1 MSSAVNAASAVRLEI
16 PEFWCPF
23 PASEHPR
30 TGQFGN
36 RALEWLEQF
45 GFSPDT
51 TEKVRLAGFDIG
63 RLIGCTAPR
72 ALDEQAEVAT
82 WLNLLYHILDDW
94 VGDAGRERRTLPGL
108 VTLALRLNH
117 AMLAPFEAYVADEPF
132 AAALADIS
140 RRVVLFATGT
150 QYGWWLAGI
159 QSYLLHELGEAIWRE
174 QQEVPGL
181 RDYAVYCVDGRAA
194 LPSMLMLPILGGYEV
209 EDAAM
214 RRIRRLVRLAC
225 LIACLD
231 NDIYSLPK
239 EATQRGH
246 VSLPLLIAHQTGAGL
261 QEALEQARAVRD
273 QVMLAF
279 VAEYRQVIESVTPG
293 GRYLAKDLATWI
305 RGQLEWGLSSERFVH
320 PNGALPRNKWAVGPC
335 SAGAWAVAAA
345 DSLLEVVG

>member
-1 MSSAVNAASAVRLEI
+1 
-16 PEFWCPF
+16 
-23 PASEHPR
+23 
-30 TGQFGN
+30 
-36 RALEWLEQF
+36 
-45 GFSPDT
+45 
-51 TEKVRLAGFDIG
+51 
-63 RLIGCTAPR
+63 
-72 ALDEQAEVAT
+72 
-82 WLNLLYHILDDW
+82 
-94 VGDAGRERRTLPGL
+94 
-108 VTLALRLNH
+108 
-117 AMLAPFEAYVADEPF
+117 
-132 AAALADIS
+132 
-140 RRVVLFATGT
+140 
-150 QYGWWLAGI
+150 
-159 QSYLLHELGEAIWRE
+159 
-174 QQEVPGL
+174 
-181 RDYAVYCVDGRAA
+181 
-194 LPSMLMLPILGGYEV
+194 
-209 EDAAM
+209 M

-335 SAGAWAVAAA
+335 SAGSWAVAAA